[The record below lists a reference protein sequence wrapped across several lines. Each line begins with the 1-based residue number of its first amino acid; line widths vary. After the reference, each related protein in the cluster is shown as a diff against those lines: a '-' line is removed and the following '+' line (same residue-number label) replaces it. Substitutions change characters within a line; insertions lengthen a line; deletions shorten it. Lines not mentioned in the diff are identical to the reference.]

1 MPTALSPRHE
11 RERSPDLQARA
22 LQSIGYIRRTMEEA
36 GSFTAVPGWAQV
48 AIGVI
53 APLAAVLAHRQTTPT
68 AWMMVWV
75 GAAVVGAA
83 VATVGMARKMKAAGA
98 GLLSGPARRF
108 AMSFFLPMA
117 AGGVLT
123 IALDRAGLHAFLP
136 GTWLLLFGTAVA
148 CGGAFS
154 VRIVP
159 VMGFCFMALGAV
171 ALFAPPGFGDLLLAV
186 GFGGLL
192 TGFGVTIARRY
203 GG

>member
-1 MPTALSPRHE
+1 MRTALSPRHE

-22 LQSIGYIRRTMEEA
+22 LQNLGYIRRTMEEA

-48 AIGVI
+48 AIGVT
-53 APLAAVLAHRQTTPT
+53 APVAAWIAHRQTTPT
-68 AWMMVWV
+68 AWLMVWV
-75 GAAVVGAA
+75 VAAVVGVAIAA
-83 VATVGMARKMKAAGA
+83 LGMARKMKAVGV
-98 GLLSGPARRF
+98 GVLSGPARRF
-108 AMSFFLPMA
+108 AMSFLLPMA
-117 AGGVLT
+117 AGGILT
-123 IALDRAGLHAFLP
+123 VALHRAALHPLLP

-159 VMGFCFMALGAV
+159 VMGFCFMALGGV
-171 ALFAPPGFGDLLLAV
+171 ALFAPPAMGDLLLAV

-192 TGFGVTIARRY
+192 VGFGVTIARRY